1 MRDYGSVSPKFWI
14 GQTGRAMRGNVNA
27 QLVALY
33 LITSPHANMI
43 GVFYCPIE
51 YIAKDTGLTIE
62 GASKGLRSLIDL
74 DFCRFDEQTEEV
86 LIHSMAAFQIGERLE
101 AKDKRCIGV
110 ARELEKVSSSLLR
123 EGFLARYAVPFNLAY
138 PGQKEAPKTSPF
150 EAPSKPLRSQEQ
162 EQEQEQEQDLKDSEA
177 KASDGKPSAENRK
190 ERNPEDTAKA
200 ELWRTAVSVLAQG
213 GCANEDQAR
222 SFMGKLV
229 KDHGFD
235 AVREAVSIAVAEQP
249 ADTREFLKATCQ
261 RIAGERKKPDLS
273 RHTVPGRVGLD
284 PAILAAEEARRNA
297 RPPSAET
304 LARISQIR
312 QGVAA

>member
-110 ARELEKVSSSLLR
+110 AREIEKVSSSLLR

-213 GCANEDQAR
+213 GCPNEDQAR
-222 SFMGKLV
+222 TFMGKLV
-229 KDHGFD
+229 KDYLLPAVRD
-235 AVREAVSIAVAEQP
+235 AVAIAVTEQP
-249 ADTREFLKATCQ
+249 ANAREFLKATCQ
-261 RIAGERKKPDLS
+261 RIAGERQKPDIA
-273 RHTVPGRVGLD
+273 RQTVPGRVGRD
-284 PAILAAEEARRNA
+284 PELLRRDAEAANAVKPSDEVKRKLAA
-297 RPPSAET
+297 
-304 LARISQIR
+304 LR
-312 QGVAA
+312 QGVAV